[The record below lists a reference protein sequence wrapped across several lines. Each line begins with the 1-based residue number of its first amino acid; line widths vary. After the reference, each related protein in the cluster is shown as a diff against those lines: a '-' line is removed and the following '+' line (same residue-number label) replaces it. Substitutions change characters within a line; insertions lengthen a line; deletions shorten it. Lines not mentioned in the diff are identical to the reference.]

1 MRIILLLFLFVLIL
15 VSYQDRKSM
24 EIKDGCHIMI
34 LLLAVMEI
42 FDEPEMGI
50 LSRLLGA
57 LCISAPMLV
66 LALLVTGA
74 FGGGDIKLMAA
85 AGLFLGW
92 KSTIIA
98 AVIAVFA
105 AGVYAAFLIIRKKA
119 GKRSSFALGPFLCA
133 GLAVSALWG
142 EELWQLWQSW

>member
-1 MRIILLLFLFVLIL
+1 MKIILLLFFVILIL

-42 FDEPEMGI
+42 FAEPEMGI

-85 AGLFLGW
+85 AGLLLGW
-92 KSTIIA
+92 KSTITA

-119 GKRSSFALGPFLCA
+119 SKGSSFALGPFLCA
-133 GLAVSALWG
+133 GLAASALWG